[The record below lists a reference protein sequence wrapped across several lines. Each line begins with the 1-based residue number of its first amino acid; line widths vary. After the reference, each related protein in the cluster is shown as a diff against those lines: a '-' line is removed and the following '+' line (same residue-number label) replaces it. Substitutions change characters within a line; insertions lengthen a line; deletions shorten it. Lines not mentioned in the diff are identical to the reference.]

1 MENEQ
6 QTDTQI
12 KSARLPYDAEVFK
25 QTEAFCRTLMET
37 VPELGALAVVP
48 VWTTQPENI
57 PPALLR
63 FRNPNEAPMAGVLQ
77 LLKTLAVFSQ
87 NLNRELVG
95 QFQMFDNYARE
106 LADKIKQN
114 EEKLSEQN
122 RENTN
127 AN

>member
-1 MENEQ
+1 MENAQPEKPEAIQ
-6 QTDTQI
+6 
-12 KSARLPYDAEVFK
+12 SSRLSCDAELFK
-25 QTEAFCRTLMET
+25 QSEAFCRSALEAI
-37 VPELGALAVVP
+37 PELGALAIVP
-48 VWTTQPENI
+48 VWLTAPENV

-77 LLKTLAVFSQ
+77 LLKTLASFSQ

-106 LADKIKQN
+106 LAEKIKQN

-122 RENTN
+122 
-127 AN
+127 ANNQS